1 MTQNDIRRKRLRQEE
16 PFFRQQASYLRRM
29 GHDRALMTDDDS
41 KADALRDLDLLAW
54 DESDQY
60 FSRFA
65 EDMMDAPYAVIDL
78 LMETGKMGRK
88 IGMEVELP
96 SLVAALTLMR
106 IFAGGWDVCEK
117 YQKIRLAIM
126 KSQADDPRAEPLFI
140 KYRCEMGRNRRDLA
154 TGEKTIYPQ
163 GDPMERLKNP
173 EVEKAKARTEELLGL
188 VLDATKGWNSKNAF
202 ANCWELWREL
212 WHYLLGHE
220 EWADKI
226 STKRPRGMGNSTSI
240 NIRLVCNVAG
250 LLRLH
255 LGAAAPLNGT
265 EFAKLIKDAWNAD
278 SCRKEFCKT
287 TELSAENVKLATG
300 WLDSNQRL
308 FFC

>member
-16 PFFRQQASYLRRM
+16 PLFRQQASYLRRM

-78 LMETGKMGRK
+78 LMETGKKGRK

-96 SLVAALTLMR
+96 SLVATLTLIR
-106 IFAGGWDVCEK
+106 IWAGGWGVYDK
-117 YQKIRLAIM
+117 YRKIRFAIM
-126 KSQADDPRAEPLFI
+126 KSQTDDPRAKPLFE
-140 KYRCEMGRNRRDLA
+140 KYCDEIVHNRRDPS
-154 TGEKTIYPQ
+154 TGEKTTYPQ
-163 GDPMERLKNP
+163 GDPMERLKNS

-188 VLDATKGWNSKNAF
+188 VLDATKDWNSKKAF
-202 ANCWELWREL
+202 ANCWEQWREL
-212 WHYLLGHE
+212 WRYLLGHE
-220 EWADKI
+220 EWAEKI
-226 STKRPRGMGNSTSI
+226 SQKRPRGMENSTSI

-250 LLRLH
+250 LLRRH
-255 LGAAAPLNGT
+255 LGTAELNGT

-278 SCRKEFCKT
+278 SCRKELCKT
-287 TELSAENVKLATG
+287 TELSPEHIGLIKG
-300 WLDSNQRL
+300 WLASN
-308 FFC
+308 